1 MSYDGNGVYNL
12 PQPAYPAIP
21 NTVIESAK
29 YNEVLED
36 LQAALS
42 IAWPRDG
49 QAAATGHMPLGGF
62 KLTGVANG
70 TNPQDATTVL
80 QVFTDP
86 TFTGTTATGVV
97 IQGTKLTVT
106 AADVQLPANTSIGSV
121 TAAELAYLSGL
132 TENVQDGLDSKADLA
147 GGNVF
152 TGLQV
157 MQADLQA
164 GSTGVTQPPSD
175 SSELLATTEFVQ
187 QVSMNSALPHQAGN
201 AGKFL
206 TTDGTNA
213 SWQYNSPDLPLLAL
227 GIY

>member
-106 AADVQLPANTSIGSV
+106 TAEVQLPANTSIGSV
-121 TAAELAYLSGL
+121 TAAELAGVSG
-132 TENVQDGLDSKADLA
+132 KANLV

-157 MQADLQA
+157 MQADLQD

-187 QVSMNSALPHQAGN
+187 QVSMNSALPNQAGD

-206 TTDGTNA
+206 TTDGTFA
-213 SWQYNSPDLPLLAL
+213 FWQYSNTDMPLMAL

>member
-106 AADVQLPANTSIGSV
+106 TAEVQLPANTSIGSV
-121 TAAELAYLSGL
+121 TAAELAGVSG
-132 TENVQDGLDSKADLA
+132 KANLV

-152 TGLQV
+152 AGLQV
-157 MQADLQA
+157 MQAVLQD
-164 GSTGVTQPPSD
+164 GSTGVTQPPTN

-187 QVSMNSALPHQAGN
+187 QVSMNSALPNQAGD

-206 TTDGTNA
+206 TTDGTFAFWRA
-213 SWQYNSPDLPLLAL
+213 SNTDLPLLTL

>member
-36 LQAALS
+36 LQGALS

-106 AADVQLPANTSIGSV
+106 AANVELPANTSIGPVS
-121 TAAELAYLSGL
+121 AAELGLLAGL
-132 TENVQDGLDSKADLA
+132 TENVQNGLDSKANLV

-152 TGLQV
+152 SGLQV
-157 MQADLQA
+157 LWADLLD
-164 GSTGVTQPPSD
+164 GSTGVTQAPSD
-175 SSELLATTEFVQ
+175 SSNKVATTQFVQ

-201 AGKFL
+201 AVKFL
-206 TTDGTNA
+206 TTDGINA
-213 SWQYNSPDLPLLAL
+213 FWQYNSPDLPLLAL